1 MEQRRDLTK
10 ELLAGCFKELMQTR
24 AFEKITIKNITDK
37 AGLIRPTYY
46 KHFQDKY
53 EILEW
58 IFMNE
63 IGDRTTALI
72 GDNRFFEALLILC
85 RGLESD
91 KTYYRKAFRISGPN
105 SFRDVLTGYIY
116 DTFLKIARKYH
127 LKLDRS
133 YSYLTP
139 ELTARFYMN
148 GLVSLLEDWIFDDKA
163 CSAEEFCRTYQYL
176 LMNSVPELFAHFLM
190 PDHPER

>member
-1 MEQRRDLTK
+1 MENRRDLTK

-58 IFMNE
+58 IFMTE
-63 IGDRTTALI
+63 IADKATPLVE
-72 GDNRFFEALLILC
+72 NNQFFEALLILC
-85 RGLESD
+85 KGLESD
-91 KTYYRKAFRISGPN
+91 RAYYRKAFKIPGPN
-105 SFRDVLTGYIY
+105 SFRDVLTSYIY
-116 DTFLKIARKYH
+116 ETFLSIAKKHH
-127 LKLDRS
+127 LTLDRS
-133 YSYLTP
+133 YPYLTP
-139 ELTARFYMN
+139 ELAARFYMN

-163 CSAEEFCRTYQYL
+163 CDSEEFCRTYQYL
-176 LMNSVPELFAHFLM
+176 LMNSVPELFARFVTCH
-190 PDHPER
+190 

>member
-1 MEQRRDLTK
+1 MDQRRDLTK
-10 ELLAGCFKELMQTR
+10 ELLAGCFRELMETR

-37 AGLIRPTYY
+37 AGLIRPTFY

-58 IFMNE
+58 IFMTE
-63 IGDRTTALI
+63 IADKTTELI
-72 GDNRFFEALLILC
+72 DSDRFFDALLILC
-85 RGLESD
+85 RGLEEN
-91 KTYYRKAFRISGPN
+91 KAYYRKAFRIPGPN
-105 SFRDVLTGYIY
+105 SFREVLTAYIY
-116 DTFLKIARKYH
+116 DNFLKIAQKHH

-133 YSYLTP
+133 YPYLTP
-139 ELTARFYMN
+139 ALAARFYMN

-176 LMNSVPELFAHFLM
+176 LMNSVPELFALVVM
-190 PDHPER
+190 SDPS